1 MKKIF
6 VFFTI
11 FSIVLGSLP
20 NSIMAQAATV
30 SAENISTQSAVVNP
44 AENASKSA
52 DSFFNDRFVNTSIA
66 PSSNLSGPDISWVQP
81 NFDISGSQPLS
92 STVFSKSVKWAI
104 ASGTKHD
111 LKGDETYQVNVNDIS
126 SQNLS
131 ADVLDSNGNKVS
143 VDLEKI
149 DTVSG
154 TNLTI
159 FPPKN
164 FRPGKYTLK
173 LTDSSGN
180 VTTQDF
186 TWGVLA
192 INTDKSIF
200 LPNETADIAMAVLD
214 DSGNMV
220 CDAKVELRIM
230 NKELGIDDILSTD
243 NGKITINSQC
253 KLHNFSLT
261 PDYEAHYQVGGAGT
275 YNMTLTA
282 DTKNGTRTIS
292 DSFQVQNA
300 VPFDIERQTGTRIY
314 PPNKYPVNLNI
325 KINQDFKGQIIDY
338 VPSSFQIFPA
348 TQGASF
354 TVKDIAAPIASSTN
368 TFGTFLNLGLPYKG
382 NVLETLGFG
391 QHIQDPLENDLYAKF
406 GLSGHDGLDFEMPI
420 GTPIFST
427 DDGTVVMAGG
437 QIYGTTIVIQH
448 NWGRSYYGHL
458 SKVEVKLGQNV
469 TKGQEIGLS
478 GNTGITT
485 GPHLHF
491 SIKLNANDPNNGYYG
506 KIDPSS
512 YLGLSNNQTVLGT
525 STISDTI
532 KAIVWNVDVK
542 KGDVLNL
549 SYFFKTPNV
558 SPYFYTLGPLSFV
571 QNNQVIF
578 KEARQWQLANDVV
591 FPVTSYLSNMA
602 SAVITGTTSW
612 QVVTSAPA
620 AGDTT
625 TSVTHSNKNAGYY
638 QWKLGASN
646 STNFGTTAPTVPSGI
661 GFIYDTPLNSTIP
674 TGTWQF
680 TVQTNTSA
688 TVNSTE
694 HPTVCVWQVTLSG
707 GSIAASNSIIPCTDG
722 ATSLSTAGT
731 TTQTISVS
739 GVAAVSFTASQ
750 YLYVEYWEHQSPAG
764 TGKTVSTTITFQ
776 TNAGVNNKIVTPGS
790 SSNLAPNAPSQ
801 DSPANSATGVST
813 TPTFLMTST
822 DAETNNLQ
830 YKVTIYSDACTTAVQ
845 TNDQSVSQTG
855 WTGQNATCVSGSD
868 CYTSGTQGSYTTQ
881 TALSSSTQYWWRA
894 SAKDPQGANTFTNSS
909 TCNSFTTQS
918 SGPTLDQLL
927 RHGEWFSSGVRQPF
941 TF

>member
-20 NSIMAQAATV
+20 NSIMAQTATA
-30 SAENISTQSAVVNP
+30 SAENISTQSAVVTT
-44 AENASKSA
+44 AENASQSA
-52 DSFFNDRFVNTSIA
+52 NSLFNDQFVNSSVV
-66 PSSNLSGPDISWVQP
+66 PSNNFSGPDLSWVQP
-81 NFDISGSQPLS
+81 NFDTSGSQPLS
-92 STVFSKSVKWAI
+92 STIFNKSAKWAI

-111 LKGDETYQVNVNDIS
+111 LKGDEAYKVNINDIS
-126 SQNLS
+126 SQNIS
-131 ADVLDSNGNKVS
+131 ADVLDPKGNKVS

-149 DTVSG
+149 DTVNG

-159 FPPKN
+159 LPPKN

-173 LTDSSGN
+173 LTDSGGN

-192 INTDKSIF
+192 INTNKSIF

-214 DSGNMV
+214 DTGNMV
-220 CDAKVELRIM
+220 CDAQVSLSITSPD
-230 NKELGIDDILSTD
+230 GQVTVLSTK
-243 NGKITINSQC
+243 NSKIIINSQC
-253 KLHNFSLT
+253 NLHNFSLI
-261 PDYEAHYQVGGAGT
+261 PDYETHYQAAGT
-275 YNMTLTA
+275 GIYQMTLIA
-282 DTKNGTRTIS
+282 DTKNGTRTIN

-314 PPNKYPVNLNI
+314 PPNQYPVNLNI

-391 QHIQDPLENDLYAKF
+391 QHILDPLEHDLYAKF
-406 GLSGHDGLDFEMPI
+406 KLSGHDGLDFEMPI
-420 GTPIFST
+420 GTPVYST

-458 SKVEVKLGQNV
+458 SEVKVKMGQV
-469 TKGQEIGLS
+469 ITKGQEIGLS

-506 KIDPSS
+506 KTDPSS

-532 KAIVWNVDVK
+532 KAIVWDVNVK

-558 SPYFYTLGPLSFV
+558 SPYFYTIGPLSFL
-571 QNNQVIF
+571 QNNQEIF
-578 KEARQWQLANDVV
+578 KEVRQWQLANDVV
-591 FPVTSYLSNMA
+591 FPATSYLSSTA
-602 SAVITGTTSW
+602 DTLLTGTTSW
-612 QVVTSAPA
+612 QIVTSAPA
-620 AGDTT
+620 SGNTT
-625 TSVTHSNKNAGYY
+625 TNVNHSNKNAGYY
-638 QWKLGASN
+638 QWKPGTAN
-646 STNFGTTAPTVPSGI
+646 TTNFGTTAPTTPDGT
-661 GFIYDTPLNSTIP
+661 GFLYETPLNSTIP

-694 HPTVCVWQVTLSG
+694 APTVCVWSVSISG
-707 GSIAASNSIIPCTDG
+707 GAITSPVSIIPCTDG
-722 ATSLSTAGT
+722 ATSISTAGT

-739 GVAAVSFTASQ
+739 GVAAVSFTSSQ
-750 YLYVEYWEHQSPAG
+750 YLYVEYWEHQSSAG
-764 TGKTVSTTITFQ
+764 SGKTVSTTITFQ
-776 TNAGVNNKIVTPGS
+776 ANAGVNNKIVTPGS

-801 DSPANSATGVST
+801 DSPLNSATGVST

-881 TALSSSTQYWWRA
+881 TALSNSTQYWWRA

-909 TCNSFTTQS
+909 TCNTFTTQA